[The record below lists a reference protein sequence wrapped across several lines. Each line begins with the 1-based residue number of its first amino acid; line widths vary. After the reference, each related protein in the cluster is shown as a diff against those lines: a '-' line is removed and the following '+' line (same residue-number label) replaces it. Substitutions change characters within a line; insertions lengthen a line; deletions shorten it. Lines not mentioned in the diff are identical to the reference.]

1 MDHQPRTEEPDMT
14 ATKSLPRKTVRRRAG
29 RQHLSD
35 HRYYV
40 QCSYRLA
47 MAIISL
53 VALIIITH

>member
-1 MDHQPRTEEPDMT
+1 MANMT
-14 ATKSLPRKTVRRRAG
+14 KTLPRKTVRRRAG

-40 QCSYRLA
+40 QCAYRLT

-53 VALIIITH
+53 IALIIITH